1 MNRVPHIRRLVVV
14 AHAGLAGSLAG
25 TAALHV
31 GWAEQVDAVRNVFS
45 DYALSDGAY
54 GIFAGTVACLSVGS
68 TALVAGLVRSGLP
81 VGAPVIALLGAWC
94 GGLALAVVF
103 RTDPP
108 GDPSLGGLV
117 HRYAAGGAVA
127 ALPAAVLLMARR
139 LGRRPGWET
148 TARSLRRISWA
159 SVGGLLR
166 LHVRA
171 PVRHGLGPEPA
182 GAADRRPAGAGRA
195 GHPRPGGEPVV
206 HAGRRGGGEPGARM
220 TWLAI
225 ILAILNACCFTVGT
239 WLQHGASAG
248 GASLASA
255 VRRPRWLAGL
265 ALLALGAVCR
275 STRCGWLR

>member
-159 SVGGLLR
+159 SVAGCFAFMCAHLCVTASAPNPLAQRIGGLL
-166 LHVRA
+166 
-171 PVRHGLGPEPA
+171 GLAE
-182 GAADRRPAGAGRA
+182 R
-195 GHPRPGGEPVV
+195 V
-206 HAGRRGGGEPGARM
+206 
-220 TWLAI
+220 TLA
-225 ILAILNACCFTVGT
+225 LEV
-239 WLQHGASAG
+239 
-248 GASLASA
+248 SLLFM
-255 VRRPRWLAGL
+255 LAGVV
-265 ALLALGAVCR
+265 AASRERG
-275 STRCGWLR
+275 